1 MYIYICISLIHHT
14 ALIAM
19 GCQTSHLAPL
29 MTNVLK
35 RLFELLN
42 VAVSRI
48 FEKVISND
56 IDLEFVILVL
66 PPFLHMGVYNQI
78 LRVFQDRYP
87 IVMRDYTHD

>member
-1 MYIYICISLIHHT
+1 
-14 ALIAM
+14 M

-56 IDLEFVILVL
+56 IDL
-66 PPFLHMGVYNQI
+66 
-78 LRVFQDRYP
+78 
-87 IVMRDYTHD
+87 